1 MRKTDRQT
9 DKKMSLIDELL
20 IGGWDEQNKNKYID
34 DDDGEKKDEQFF
46 VCLFVFQLNHKT
58 KQNKFYK

>member
-34 DDDGEKKDEQFF
+34 DDDGEKKRRAIF
-46 VCLFVFQLNHKT
+46 CLFVCFSIESQNKT
-58 KQNKFYK
+58 K